1 MAQQKI
7 NPEEKNKSGAF
18 FKTLSKKQKNW
29 LSTGAFL
36 IVVLILFVVN
46 NTNGQPEQGP
56 YPPNYIP
63 EAKQDRQIAPEF
75 IMPTVDGKQVSL
87 ADYKGKVVIL
97 DFWATWCGPCRRG
110 IPDLI
115 ELKKE
120 YGDKVEIIGV
130 SVDGITRD
138 GSTVKDIK
146 PFAEEF
152 NINYPIALG
161 DLKLINSYGGI
172 RSIPTSFI
180 IDQDGKMVAKY
191 EQLVPKETYIKEI
204 NKLLQCS

>member
-1 MAQQKI
+1 MAQQKTD
-7 NPEEKNKSGAF
+7 PEEKNKTGFSP
-18 FKTLSKKQKNW
+18 KQLTKKQRNW
-29 LSTGAFL
+29 IYTGIFL
-36 IVVLILFVVN
+36 TVVLILFIVN
-46 NTNGQPEQGP
+46 NTNGEAEQGP

-63 EAKQDRQIAPEF
+63 EAQQDRPLAPEF
-75 IMPTVDGKQVSL
+75 ELPTASGSKVSL

-115 ELKKE
+115 ELKNE
-120 YGDKVEIIGV
+120 YEGKVEVIGV

-146 PFAEEF
+146 PFMNEF
-152 NINYPIALG
+152 SINYPIALG
-161 DLKLINSYGGI
+161 DLQLVNKYGGI

-180 IDQDGKMVAKY
+180 IDQEGRLVARY
-191 EQLVPKETYIKEI
+191 DQLVSKETYVYEI
-204 NKLLQCS
+204 SKLL